1 MSFPYDTPSSVIKS
15 APRYF
20 WLLFFIFTV
29 SAGVLFLDHFRTYV
43 SRVTILVI
51 HKNEKTAASADQVVK
66 NIMEIPKTLS
76 FYERLLKQFP
86 EVKDPWVGLSGAERE
101 SLWMER
107 VSVER
112 VDTSGLFRL
121 SIDADNPSDA
131 SLLVKKSAANL
142 FQSVGRYYDIRTD
155 IDIRT
160 VDAPVA
166 SVRFSH
172 PFGWFL
178 SSLSAGF
185 VLAAIVSSVFTVF
198 SRNMDRFRRYGTALP
213 ERKEVFEGDLAVEA
227 KPDQFTESFPEAEP
241 IALVSEISAESSS
254 KKPEPET
261 VSVEPSF
268 SSSNLPF
275 LEEGV
280 SLEEHLFGSGVSS
293 VEPESNVSDPASESV
308 AVKESVPAVEDVEE
322 KRSSVEP
329 TPEELKRRL
338 NQLLRGE
345 M

>member
-20 WLLFFIFTV
+20 WLLFFIFTI
-29 SAGVLFLDHFRTYV
+29 SAGVLFLDHFRTYA

-51 HKNEKTAASADQVVK
+51 HKNEKTAASADQVVE
-66 NIMEIPKTLS
+66 NIMEIPRTLY
-76 FYERLLKQFP
+76 FYDRLLRQYP
-86 EVKDPWVGLSGAERE
+86 EVKDPWIGLSGAERE

-121 SIDADNPSDA
+121 SVDADSASDA

-160 VDAPVA
+160 IDAPVA
-166 SVRFSH
+166 SIRFSH

-185 VLAAIVSSVFTVF
+185 ILAALVSSVFTVF

-213 ERKEVFEGDLAVEA
+213 TFKKVPDEDSVVDEV
-227 KPDQFTESFPEAEP
+227 KSDQRIESFPKTES
-241 IALVSEISAESSS
+241 IATVSEIPMEAAGE
-254 KKPEPET
+254 KPEPIT
-261 VSVEPSF
+261 VSSEPSF
-268 SSSNLPF
+268 SSNLPF
-275 LEEGV
+275 LEDGV
-280 SLEEHLFGSGVSS
+280 SLEEHLFGASVSS
-293 VEPESNVSDPASESV
+293 MEPETEELNVSDPTSES
-308 AVKESVPAVEDVEE
+308 AATKESLPVAEE
-322 KRSSVEP
+322 KRASVEP

-338 NQLLRGE
+338 NQLLKGE